1 MTIELTCANC
11 KRALDVD
18 YNQYNH
24 TFQVT
29 PCECTDEA
37 MDRAND
43 DISDLEQKLA
53 ESLAINDDLT
63 DLLELCRPSCPEVFI

>member
-11 KRALDVD
+11 KRALDTD
-18 YNQYNH
+18 YSYYNH

-29 PCECTDEA
+29 PCVCTDEA
-37 MDRAND
+37 MERAND
-43 DISDLEQKLA
+43 DISALEQKLA
-53 ESLAINDDLT
+53 ELLTINDGLT

>member
-11 KRALDVD
+11 NRALDID

-29 PCECTDEA
+29 PCECTEEA
-37 MDRAND
+37 MERAND
-43 DISDLEQKLA
+43 DISDLEQKITEL
-53 ESLAINDDLT
+53 LAINDGLN